1 MQTEPKHENH
11 LAKESSPYL
20 LQHKNN
26 PVDWH
31 PWGKEA
37 LAKAKK
43 EDKPIFLSIG
53 YSACHWCHVMEH
65 ESFEDEAIAK
75 LLNDNF
81 VCIKVDREERPDID
95 QIYMNAVVA
104 MRGQGGWPLNVF
116 LTPDQEFFFGG
127 TYWPP
132 AARMGMP
139 GFDQVLNGTLDAFK
153 NRREAVVEQ
162 SKKITEF
169 LNDSADAGGD
179 GQADLPDASALI
191 MAARSLENG
200 FDFQHGGFGNKP
212 KFPHAMQLSFLL
224 RLARRWPALQKPP
237 KATLNSM
244 VKLNLQKMAWGGIY
258 DHLGGG
264 FARYSVDELWLVPH
278 FEKMLYDNSLLTV
291 SYVDMF
297 QASGDKFYETV
308 ARETLD
314 YILHDLTDETGAFY
328 STEDADSEGVEGKFY
343 VWQKAEV
350 EAAIGDKIA
359 ATFCEFYH
367 VSEHGNFE
375 EANILNQTEPLETF
389 AKKRKLDVTELA
401 AQFQEAKDKLLKIRN
416 KRIRPGLDDKVL
428 VNWNALAI
436 TAMARAGAAFNEPR
450 YTAAAQ
456 KAATFVLE
464 KMRRSDGRLLHT
476 WRNGEAKLDAYLDD
490 YAGMIVALLTLY
502 QTDFNERWIDEAAEL
517 ANQTVKHFGD
527 EETGAFYFT
536 ADDHE
541 ALIARVK
548 DFQDSSV
555 PGGNALAATGLQML
569 GRLLGQDQWLE
580 RSRKVITAG
589 SRILQRAPMA
599 AGQMLIAAE
608 NMLDQNYELVLM
620 GPSKDSVKTALAE
633 LREHFLPNVTL
644 VCRTDDDKENRAG
657 LVDEVLAGKTS
668 LERLVTLYV
677 CQNHSCNQPVSGE
690 AEVLAAIKEV
700 VERIDYL
707 PVDKPGKKTV
717 R

>member
-1 MQTEPKHENH
+1 MQTEHKHENH

-26 PVDWH
+26 PVDWY
-31 PWGKEA
+31 PWNAEA
-37 LAKAKK
+37 LKKAKD

-75 LLNDNF
+75 MLNENF
-81 VCIKVDREERPDID
+81 ICIKVDREERPDID

-132 AARMGMP
+132 KSRMGMP
-139 GFDQVLNGTLDAFK
+139 GFDKVLTGTLDAFK
-153 NRREAVVEQ
+153 NRRDAVVEQ

-169 LNDSADAGGD
+169 LNLSSDTDGD
-179 GQADLPDASALI
+179 GKPDLPDHAALV

-200 FDFQHGGFGNKP
+200 FDFQNGGFGDKP
-212 KFPHAMQLSFLL
+212 KFPHAMQLCFLL
-224 RLARRWPALQKPP
+224 RLVRRWPALQAPP
-237 KATLNSM
+237 KSTLRSM
-244 VKLNLQKMAWGGIY
+244 VKLNLEKMAWGGIY

-264 FARYSVDELWLVPH
+264 FARYSVDERWLVPH

-297 QASGDKFYETV
+297 QSTGDKFYETV

-343 VWQKAEV
+343 VWQKAEL
-350 EAAIGDKIA
+350 EATIGEEIA
-359 ATFCEFYH
+359 ATFCDFYH
-367 VSEHGNFE
+367 VTEHGNFE
-375 EANILNQTEPLETF
+375 EANILNQTESLESF
-389 AKKRKLDVTELA
+389 AKKRKVDANELA
-401 AQFQEAKDKLLKIRN
+401 TKFQQAKDKLLKIRN
-416 KRIRPGLDDKVL
+416 QRVRPGLDDKVL

-436 TAMARAGAAFNEPR
+436 TAMARAGAAFDEPR

-456 KAATFVLE
+456 KAAAFVIE
-464 KMRRSDGRLLHT
+464 KTRRSDGRLLHT
-476 WRNGEAKLDAYLDD
+476 WRNGQAKLDAYLDD
-490 YAGMIVALLTLY
+490 YAGMIVALVTLY
-502 QTDFNERWIDEAAEL
+502 QTDFDERWIDLAMEL
-517 ANQTVKHFGD
+517 ANQMVKHFVD
-527 EETGAFYFT
+527 EETGAFFFT

-541 ALIARVK
+541 QLIARVK
-548 DFQDSSV
+548 DFQDNSV
-555 PGGNALAATGLQML
+555 PSGNALAATGMQML

-580 RSRKVITAG
+580 RSRKVIAAG
-589 SRILQRAPMA
+589 SSMMRRAPMA

-608 NMLDQNYELVLM
+608 NMLDKNYELVLI
-620 GPSKDSVKTALAE
+620 GPTKESVKKPLAE
-633 LREHFLPNVTL
+633 LRRHFLPNVT
-644 VCRTDDDKENRAG
+644 VICRTEDDTQNRSA
-657 LVDEVLAGKTS
+657 LIDEVLSGKKTIDDQ
-668 LERLVTLYV
+668 VTLYV
-677 CQNHSCNQPVSGE
+677 CQNYTCNRPVTGE
-690 AEVLAAIKEV
+690 AEVIAAIKEV
-700 VERIDYL
+700 SERVDEL
-707 PVDKPGKKTV
+707 PVSKRGK
-717 R
+717 

>member
-1 MQTEPKHENH
+1 MQENPKTHPENH

-26 PVDWH
+26 PVDWY
-31 PWGKEA
+31 PWGTAA
-37 LAKAKK
+37 LKKAKA

-65 ESFEDEAIAK
+65 ESFEDEGIAK
-75 LLNDNF
+75 LLNENF

-132 AARMGMP
+132 KARMGMP
-139 GFDQVLNGTLDAFK
+139 GFDQVLIGTLNAFK
-153 NRREAVVEQ
+153 NKREEVVNQ

-169 LNDSADAGGD
+169 LNQSHDAADAQ
-179 GQADLPDASALI
+179 GQAKPLDDAMLI
-191 MAARSLENG
+191 MAAHSLENG
-200 FDFQHGGFGNKP
+200 FDFQNGGFGDKP
-212 KFPHAMQLSFLL
+212 KFPHAMQLSFLI
-224 RLARRWPALQKPP
+224 RLARRWSRRQTPP
-237 KATLNSM
+237 KDTLTSM

-264 FARYSVDELWLVPH
+264 FARYSVDEHWLVPH
-278 FEKMLYDNSLLTV
+278 FEKMLYDNSLLTT

-297 QASGDKFYETV
+297 QFSGDTFYENV

-343 VWQKAEV
+343 VWQKAEI
-350 EAAIGDKIA
+350 EAAIDDEIA
-359 ATFCEFYH
+359 PLFCDFYH
-367 VSEHGNFE
+367 VTEHGNFE
-375 EANILNQTEPLETF
+375 EANILNQTESLEAF
-389 AKKRKLDVTELA
+389 AKNRKLDPTELA
-401 AQFQEAKDKLLKIRN
+401 TKFQQAKAALLKIRN
-416 KRIRPGLDDKVL
+416 LRIRPGLDDKVL

-450 YTAAAQ
+450 YTAAAG
-456 KAATFVLE
+456 KAAAFVLDTL
-464 KMRRSDGRLLHT
+464 RREDGRLLHT
-476 WRNGEAKLDAYLDD
+476 WRNGNAKLDAYLDD
-490 YAGMIVALLTLY
+490 YAGMMVALLTLY
-502 QTDFNERWIDEAAEL
+502 QTDFNERWIDEAAGL
-517 ANQTVKHFGD
+517 AKQMVAHFSD
-527 EETGAFYFT
+527 DPSGAFYFT

-541 ALIARVK
+541 QLIARVK

-555 PGGNALAATGLQML
+555 PSGNALAATGLQML
-569 GRLLGQDQWLE
+569 GRLTGQDQWLE
-580 RSRKVITAG
+580 RSNKVISAG
-589 SRILQRAPMA
+589 LNLMRRAPMA

-620 GPSKDSVKTALAE
+620 GPTKESVASSLAE
-633 LREHFLPNVTL
+633 LRSHFLPNVTL
-644 VCRTDDDKENRAG
+644 ICRTDDNTAARST
-657 LVDEVLAGKTS
+657 LVDEVLSGKK
-668 LERLVTLYV
+668 LLNGQVTIYV
-677 CQNHSCNQPVSGE
+677 CQNHTCKKPVSGE
-690 AEVLAAIKEV
+690 AEVLAAIKDV
-700 VERIDYL
+700 AER
-707 PVDKPGKKTV
+707 VDMLTIGE
-717 R
+717 

>member
-1 MQTEPKHENH
+1 MQTQPKHENH

-26 PVDWH
+26 PVDWY
-31 PWGKEA
+31 PWGAEA
-37 LAKAKK
+37 LKKAKD

-75 LLNDNF
+75 MLNENF

-132 AARMGMP
+132 KARMGMP
-139 GFDQVLNGTLDAFK
+139 GFDQVLKGSLDAFK
-153 NRREAVVEQ
+153 NKREAVVEQ

-169 LNDSADAGGD
+169 LNLSADSGEEGNAKAPD
-179 GQADLPDASALI
+179 QAALI
-191 MAARSLENG
+191 AAARSLENG
-200 FDFQHGGFGNKP
+200 FDFQNGGFGDKP
-212 KFPHAMQLSFLL
+212 KFPHSMQLCFLL
-224 RLARRWPALQKPP
+224 RLIRRWPALQSPSKQ
-237 KATLNSM
+237 TLNSM
-244 VKLNLQKMAWGGIY
+244 VELNLQKMAWGGIY

-264 FARYSVDELWLVPH
+264 FSRYSVDERWLVPH

-297 QASGDKFYETV
+297 QYSGDKFYQTV

-343 VWQKAEV
+343 VWQKDEI
-350 EAAIGDKIA
+350 EAAIGDEIA
-359 ATFCEFYH
+359 DTFCEFYH
-367 VSEHGNFE
+367 VTEHGNFE
-375 EANILNQTEPLETF
+375 EANILNQTESLESF
-389 AKKRKLDVTELA
+389 AKKRKLDVSELA
-401 AQFQEAKDKLLKIRN
+401 TKFQQAKDKLLKIRN
-416 KRIRPGLDDKVL
+416 QRVRPGLDDKVL

-436 TAMARAGAAFNEPR
+436 IAMARAGAAFDEPR

-456 KAATFVLE
+456 KAATFVLD
-464 KMRRSDGRLLHT
+464 KMRRKDGRLLHT
-476 WRNGEAKLDAYLDD
+476 WRKGEAKLDAYLDD
-490 YAGMIVALLTLY
+490 YAGMIVALVTLY
-502 QTDFNERWIDEAAEL
+502 QTDFNEQWIDAAVEL

-527 EETGAFYFT
+527 EETGAFFFT

-541 ALIARVK
+541 QLIARVK
-548 DFQDSSV
+548 DFQDNSV
-555 PGGNALAATGLQML
+555 PSGNALAATGLQML
-569 GRLLGQDQWLE
+569 GHVIGQDRWLE
-580 RSRKVITAG
+580 RSHQVIAAG
-589 SRILQRAPMA
+589 SNLMRRAPMA

-608 NMLDQNYELVLM
+608 NMLDQNYELVLD
-620 GPSKDSVKTALAE
+620 GADQSIR
-633 LREHFLPNVTL
+633 REAAGRITQPLFAQCNGHLPN
-644 VCRTDDDKENRAG
+644 
-657 LVDEVLAGKTS
+657 
-668 LERLVTLYV
+668 
-677 CQNHSCNQPVSGE
+677 
-690 AEVLAAIKEV
+690 
-700 VERIDYL
+700 
-707 PVDKPGKKTV
+707 
-717 R
+717 